1 MTVTI
6 ELIREKIL
14 EKAMRGEL
22 VEQNPNDE
30 PVDVLLRQIEDRKN
44 KLIKEKKIR
53 KQKTLPP
60 IRESDIPYELPEGW
74 KWVRLG
80 EVGEIIGGGTPK
92 TSNPNFWS
100 DNGISWLTPADLSN
114 HKGKYISKG
123 KRDISKE
130 GLEGSSAR
138 LLPKGSVL
146 FSSRAPIGYV
156 AIAKNELATNQGFKS
171 VVPYIIEC
179 NQYLYYYLKFVGSK
193 INDRATGTTFKEV
206 SGKELSLELL
216 ALPPIQE
223 QKRIVKKIESI
234 FILCDKWDQEV
245 KKQQKYL
252 SILREKVLDDA
263 IKGLIVEQDEN
274 DEPAET
280 LLNKIEE
287 IKQNLIKE
295 KKLKKQKSHPIEK
308 EEIPYEPL
316 PLGWEWARIK
326 DIALINPRNKLN
338 DELEVG
344 FIPMKL
350 IQEGY
355 SIEHDVEVRKWGEVK
370 KGFTHFQEN
379 DVIVSK
385 ITPCFENRKSSI
397 VKNLPNNYG
406 AGTTELHVV
415 RPFHKYIMKEYL
427 MIHFKSKRFIETG
440 IENFSGTA
448 GQQRINKDFISN
460 YVIGIPPLNEQR
472 RIVEKVKKL
481 FAYIDELESQII
493 LPK

>member
-1 MTVTI
+1 
-6 ELIREKIL
+6 
-14 EKAMRGEL
+14 MRGEL
-22 VEQNPNDE
+22 VEQDANDE
-30 PVDVLLRQIEDRKN
+30 SVEVILEKIEEERQR
-44 KLIKEKKIR
+44 LIDENKIR
-53 KQKTLPP
+53 KQRSLPS
-60 IRESDIPYELPEGW
+60 IEKEELPYKLPRGW

-80 EVGEIIGGGTPK
+80 DIGEWKSGSTPSRSNSKYYNGNIPWLK
-92 TSNPNFWS
+92 TGELKDNFIYDS
-100 DNGISWLTPADLSN
+100 QEKIS
-114 HKGKYISKG
+114 
-123 KRDISKE
+123 
-130 GLEGSSAR
+130 
-138 LLPKGSVL
+138 
-146 FSSRAPIGYV
+146 
-156 AIAKNELATNQGFKS
+156 ELALKETSLRLNKPGDVLIAMYGATIGKLGILKVEATTNQACCACTPFNGVYNKF
-171 VVPYIIEC
+171 
-179 NQYLYYYLKFVGSK
+179 LFYYLRSIRQILKSK
-193 INDRATGTTFKEV
+193 AAGGAQPNISREKIVNTIFP
-206 SGKELSLELL
+206 
-216 ALPPIQE
+216 LPPYSE
-223 QKRIVKKIESI
+223 QKRIVDKIDLL
-234 FILCDKWDQEV
+234 FNLCDNWEKEV
-245 KKQQKYL
+245 EKQQKYL
-252 SILREKVLDDA
+252 IALREKVLDDA
-263 IKGLIVEQDEN
+263 MKGLLVEQDDN
-274 DEPAET
+274 DEPAEV
-280 LLNKIEE
+280 LVKKIEE
-287 IKQNLIKE
+287 EKQRLIKE
-295 KKLKKQKSHPIEK
+295 KKIKKQQPHPIQH

-316 PLGWEWARIK
+316 PNGWAWARIN
-326 DIALINPRNKLN
+326 DVALINPRNKIN

-344 FIPMKL
+344 FVPMKL

-415 RPFHKYIMKEYL
+415 RPFHKYILKEYL

-481 FAYIDELESQII
+481 FAYIVELESQII